1 MFFDPYLLLPIPPSQ
16 PNRKH
21 PKDRTSFSTAHC
33 QHEGRVRNTN
43 LSNEGTHEQMKSYTS
58 PQLLSLPSRSDLACP
73 SLRTPTCPPPR
84 LSMPPAAALTRALQ
98 QAPGHFPLVHSLSHM
113 TAHLKMGGPSE
124 MTGGWRSVPVTA
136 AFCLR
141 SQVCLPLLPNSD
153 FQAPFKFSLSPV

>member
-1 MFFDPYLLLPIPPSQ
+1 
-16 PNRKH
+16 
-21 PKDRTSFSTAHC
+21 
-33 QHEGRVRNTN
+33 
-43 LSNEGTHEQMKSYTS
+43 MKSYTS

-73 SLRTPTCPPPR
+73 SLRTPTCPSPR

-98 QAPGHFPLVHSLSHM
+98 QAPGHFPLVRSLSLM

-141 SQVCLPLLPNSD
+141 SRACLSLLTKLRLSSPLQVFS
-153 FQAPFKFSLSPV
+153 FSSLSHLSYNSSERRAQSSWASLPISAYFPVSH